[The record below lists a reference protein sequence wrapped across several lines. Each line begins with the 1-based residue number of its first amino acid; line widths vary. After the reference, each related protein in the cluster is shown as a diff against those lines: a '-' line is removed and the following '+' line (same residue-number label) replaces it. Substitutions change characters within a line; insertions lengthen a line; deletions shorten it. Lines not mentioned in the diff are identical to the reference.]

1 MKTLPYTAALVLLLA
16 ALVAGGTI
24 MTSAQNHSQQVLP
37 GGGLIRGSVYGF
49 TMYDELTPIE
59 WAPVTASNDQYEFVA
74 YSGAGGSYE
83 MFVPTGVYNLT
94 VVTPGYTTYSM
105 SVSVSD
111 GSASTLNFYLEQ
123 SGVPIPEFQPSA
135 FAVVLFIALASV
147 LLAKRAAQRRRD

>member
-1 MKTLPYTAALVLLLA
+1 MKTLPYTAGLVLLLA

-24 MTSAQNHSQQVLP
+24 MASAQNHSQQALQ

-74 YSGAGGSYE
+74 YSGAGGIYE

-94 VVTPGYTTYSM
+94 VVTPGYTTYST
-105 SVSVSD
+105 SVAVSD

-135 FAVVLFIALASV
+135 FAMVLFIALASV
-147 LLAKRAAQRRRD
+147 LLAKRASQRRRD

>member
-1 MKTLPYTAALVLLLA
+1 MKTLPYTAALILLLSA
-16 ALVAGGTI
+16 FVAGA
-24 MTSAQNHSQQVLP
+24 MVMVSAQNHSQQVFH
-37 GGGLIRGSVYGF
+37 GGGLIHGSVYGF

-59 WAPVTASNDQYEFVA
+59 WAPVTASNDQFEFVA
-74 YSGAGGSYE
+74 YTGAGGNYE
-83 MFVPTGVYNLT
+83 MFVPTGTYNLT
-94 VVTPGYTTYSM
+94 VITPGYTAYSM

-147 LLAKRAAQRRRD
+147 LLAKRVAQRRRD